1 MRSHRLRSQRLSL
14 HLATSLGSFALIGGT
29 ALTISSAWLITMAS
43 VHPPIL
49 VLTVAIVM
57 VRFFG
62 IFRSVARYGERV
74 ISHEAVF
81 RRLTSMRVALFSRL
95 GNRSS
100 LMARDLNSGDFVKS
114 IVDDVERAQEYQL
127 RITLPARAAFI
138 SLLAGIGLA
147 AWIQSQILYLSI
159 PAAVL
164 FLIVIPRIAR
174 GHLLALASDVE
185 DRENTYSRAL
195 SDSHYGLIEAISYG
209 YDDRIRASLKEREES
224 IFTAEKK
231 LQTSIRSVA
240 LLTQFALGAM
250 IIGVSLLMYSID
262 KSRDLPNVQ
271 IAMAIFLP
279 LVAYEGITSWYPNL
293 FISGKLL
300 RAQRS
305 IDHLLRE
312 TTQQDLLPVQAPSS
326 ATLVLDAMTA
336 SWGAPC
342 MKPVS
347 THVDKGEVLVMRGT
361 SGSGKSTLALA
372 LNGFLS
378 YSGSATIGGIEISKI
393 NDLSESIV
401 ASLQK
406 GHIFNTTLRENLK
419 IAHPSATDAQIIEVL
434 DLVELSDI
442 DLDTLLG
449 VYGRPISGGEAKR
462 LGVARALLSP
472 APIIILDEPT
482 EHLDQA
488 LAIRIEERIRMRCKD
503 RALIVITHEGWLK
516 STRTVIIERE

>member
-1 MRSHRLRSQRLSL
+1 MRSQRMSL
-14 HLATSLGSFALIGGT
+14 NLATSLGAFALIGGT

-127 RITLPARAAFI
+127 RITLPARAALI

-159 PAAVL
+159 PAAAL
-164 FLIVIPRIAR
+164 FLIVIPRIVR
-174 GHLLALASDVE
+174 GHLLVLASDVE

-231 LQTSIRSVA
+231 LQKSIRSVA

-271 IAMAIFLP
+271 ISMAIFLP

-305 IDHLLRE
+305 IDNLLGE
-312 TTQQDLLPVQAPSS
+312 TNKRDAFPTSPLSS
-326 ATLVLDAMTA
+326 TPLILDAVTA
-336 SWGAPC
+336 SWGTAY

-347 THVDKGEVLVMRGT
+347 THVEKGEVLVVRGA

-372 LNGFLS
+372 LNGFLD
-378 YSGSATIGGIEISKI
+378 YSGSATIGGIQIREIS
-393 NDLSESIV
+393 DLSESIV

-419 IAHPSATDAQIIEVL
+419 IASPSATDAQIAEVL

-488 LAIRIEERIRMRCKD
+488 LALRIEERIRMRCKD

-516 STRTVIIERE
+516 STRTVTIERE